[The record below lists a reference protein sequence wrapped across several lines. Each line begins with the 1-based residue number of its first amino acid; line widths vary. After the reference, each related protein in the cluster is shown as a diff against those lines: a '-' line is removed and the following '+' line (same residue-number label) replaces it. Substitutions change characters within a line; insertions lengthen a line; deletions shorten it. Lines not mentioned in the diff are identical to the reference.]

1 MTCIAI
7 GIILSVTKKEEEIAL
22 DLDDKRKRDDALQQ
36 IIDAQVAL
44 NEEKEVDENQ
54 QKMEENMLKK
64 LEEVKR
70 KVENVTHLKRRVLEC
85 CVAIL
90 GQLNPLNQI

>member
-54 QKMEENMLKK
+54 QKMEEMKYSIR
-64 LEEVKR
+64 EELSKD
-70 KVENVTHLKRRVLEC
+70 EGDSLYNV
-85 CVAIL
+85 
-90 GQLNPLNQI
+90 QNPMNSVRNKE